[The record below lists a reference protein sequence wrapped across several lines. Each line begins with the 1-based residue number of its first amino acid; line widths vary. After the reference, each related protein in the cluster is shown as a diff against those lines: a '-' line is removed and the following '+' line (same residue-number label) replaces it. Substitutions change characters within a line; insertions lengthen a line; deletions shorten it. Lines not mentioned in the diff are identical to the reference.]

1 MRHHRL
7 PFSNPGGSHES
18 PVKCSV
24 DSYVSRVTDE
34 TTKAARATS
43 FAASEKQSQ
52 SAYSRE
58 NFPKQIGHRGYDFWL
73 KPGGERL
80 NLAPMIRTSAAAYFS
95 ERRIT
100 WHLAADHAL
109 SSQACCLNFLMPL
122 AERPEILSR
131 LVSQALDIP
140 PPRMLPI
147 EAGPEGRPWYVAFE
161 WIGGDYLNESRSV
174 AKGTGNGG
182 RTRGA
187 NCTSADACLAFQHQ
201 GRRETLLIEWKYTER
216 YGAPLAP
223 AGHEVRISRYG
234 NLTFAPDGP
243 IRSDLGLSL
252 ADFFYEPFYQLL
264 RQQMLAFQ
272 MQKAHE
278 EGAERVR
285 ILHIAPSANL
295 ALRKV
300 TSPALRPFGRDAF
313 AVFSGL
319 LETPGDFV
327 SCSTEALFRPLIDE
341 LGPDDPWASYLDERY
356 RFLTADSE
364 ATSA

>member
-1 MRHHRL
+1 MT
-7 PFSNPGGSHES
+7 E
-18 PVKCSV
+18 
-24 DSYVSRVTDE
+24 
-34 TTKAARATS
+34 KAPKFVRARS

-52 SAYSRE
+52 SAYFRE
-58 NFPKQIGHRGYDFWL
+58 RFPDRIGYRGYDFWL
-73 KPGGERL
+73 TPGGERL
-80 NLAPMIRTSAAAYFS
+80 NLAPMIRTKAAAYFS

-122 AERPEILSR
+122 AERPEVLSR
-131 LVSQALDIP
+131 LVSLALDIP
-140 PPRMLPI
+140 QPHMLPV

-161 WIGGDYLNESRSV
+161 WIDGDYLNESRSV
-174 AKGTGNGG
+174 AKGSGTGG

-216 YGAPLAP
+216 YGAPLDP
-223 AGHEVRISRYG
+223 TGHDVRTMRYG
-234 NLTFAPDGP
+234 ALAFAPQGP

-252 ADFFYEPFYQLL
+252 DDFFYEPFYQLL

-272 MQKAHE
+272 MQKARE

-285 ILHIAPSANL
+285 VLHIAPSANL

-300 TSPALRPFGRDAF
+300 TSPALRPFGKDAF

-319 LETPGDFV
+319 LQTPSDFV

-341 LGPDDPWASYLDERY
+341 LGPDDPWASYLDQRY

-364 ATSA
+364 MTSAKLHP